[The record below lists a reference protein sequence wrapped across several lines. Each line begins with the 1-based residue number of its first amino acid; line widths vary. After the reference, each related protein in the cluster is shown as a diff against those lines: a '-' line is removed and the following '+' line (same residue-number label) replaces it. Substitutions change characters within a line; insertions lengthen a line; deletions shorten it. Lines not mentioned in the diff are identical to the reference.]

1 MTDLEE
7 IERFKNIQ
15 KECLQ
20 IFIKKNND
28 YGKSYETHGLI
39 GILIRSQDKIN
50 RLSTITKNSYNVN
63 IEDETLKDTLLD
75 LHNYS
80 ALALMLLESDD
91 K

>member
-1 MTDLEE
+1 MTDLE
-7 IERFKNIQ
+7 IEKFKNIQ

-28 YGKSYETHGLI
+28 YGKSYKTHGLI
-39 GILIRSQDKIN
+39 GILIRVQDKIN

-75 LHNYS
+75 LHNYC
-80 ALALMLLESDD
+80 ALALMLLEKSYD